1 MYAFWRSWSDG
12 YKGGWDLVI
21 VKLTSTAVSSARLS
35 INITISQKVGCQIN
49 VSLAMKTRH
58 YIIWDL
64 NMYTRTY
71 AEYSDYKI
79 FNHCQSRIGLPSPLL
94 GNQSPRTPTS
104 PWTAFLMF
112 AAITTKLSSLD
123 IFTTHYEVF
132 KKRKISR
139 SDLVKSLKQIIGD
152 KLLLS
157 TILRLEHDDTYST
170 LAEFIQWLVNLVNCR
185 RGAGPT
191 SLSQSPPPKPQ
202 TQETWQPP
210 PPTIRAL
217 IL

>member
-35 INITISQKVGCQIN
+35 INITISQKVGCQIKCY
-49 VSLAMKTRH
+49 LTR
-58 YIIWDL
+58 
-64 NMYTRTY
+64 
-71 AEYSDYKI
+71 
-79 FNHCQSRIGLPSPLL
+79 
-94 GNQSPRTPTS
+94 
-104 PWTAFLMF
+104 
-112 AAITTKLSSLD
+112 
-123 IFTTHYEVF
+123 

-157 TILRLEHDDTYST
+157 TILRLEHDDTCST

-202 TQETWQPP
+202 TQRDLATTTPHHPRSYPVKAGGGPEEGSLEPHTPVEVVQWFHLQSDVDVLVH
-210 PPTIRAL
+210 L
-217 IL
+217 ICDKKGAYSIYNR